1 MFGSLSRSRY
11 LPGYVW
17 SPPSGTSAGCRRYL
31 HLKTLFA
38 FFISSTSS
46 MDWSGV
52 ALESDEGAV
61 GPLPTTISYLCVC
74 VRLLGYSTH
83 KKRCGDRLWMRG
95 FMAADW
101 KVIETTSWFRGL
113 DNQARNTHS
122 AHLLCYIEDL
132 YSTTRFFLRPWISA
146 DSKKENSLC
155 PWISADNKK
164 ITLGCW
170 QPAQDGLAPGITL
183 LCILWSVASASG
195 STKRYQKDN
204 SGHIS

>member
-1 MFGSLSRSRY
+1 MVYSQVWYGLLPGIYIYDSLVMFDHRLWVIFWKIRSYLFFYKFIIPRKPPCYMFGSLSRSRY

-61 GPLPTTISYLCVC
+61 GPLPTTISYLCAC

-83 KKRCGDRLWMRG
+83 KKRCGDRL
-95 FMAADW
+95 
-101 KVIETTSWFRGL
+101 
-113 DNQARNTHS
+113 
-122 AHLLCYIEDL
+122 
-132 YSTTRFFLRPWISA
+132 
-146 DSKKENSLC
+146 
-155 PWISADNKK
+155 
-164 ITLGCW
+164 
-170 QPAQDGLAPGITL
+170 
-183 LCILWSVASASG
+183 
-195 STKRYQKDN
+195 
-204 SGHIS
+204 

>member
-1 MFGSLSRSRY
+1 MFGPLSRSPY

-61 GPLPTTISYLCVC
+61 GPLPTTLSYLCVC

-83 KKRCGDRLWMRG
+83 KKMLWGQALNEG

-132 YSTTRFFLRPWISA
+132 YSTTRFFASVDFGWQQKRKFFVSVDFGRQQKDNFGVLAASTRRAGTGDNFVMYSVVCGF
-146 DSKKENSLC
+146 SK
-155 PWISADNKK
+155 WVNKK
-164 ITLGCW
+164 IT
-170 QPAQDGLAPGITL
+170 
-183 LCILWSVASASG
+183 
-195 STKRYQKDN
+195 KR
-204 SGHIS
+204 

>member
-1 MFGSLSRSRY
+1 MFGSLSRSPY

-83 KKRCGDRLWMRG
+83 KKTLWGQALNEGFHGRRLEGHWNNILIQRLGQPSSEHAFRPPSLLYWRLVQHNEIFFASVGFGWQQKRKFFVSVDFGRQQKDNFGVLAASTRRAGTGDNFVMYSVVCG
-95 FMAADW
+95 F
-101 KVIETTSWFRGL
+101 
-113 DNQARNTHS
+113 
-122 AHLLCYIEDL
+122 
-132 YSTTRFFLRPWISA
+132 
-146 DSKKENSLC
+146 SK
-155 PWISADNKK
+155 WVNKK
-164 ITLGCW
+164 IT
-170 QPAQDGLAPGITL
+170 
-183 LCILWSVASASG
+183 
-195 STKRYQKDN
+195 KR
-204 SGHIS
+204 